1 MGKTLTLLIG
11 CAALMACAGC
21 GHERTP
27 EPLKEVVTRE
37 DLLAFNQ
44 EKAERERLFID
55 SLVASIHS
63 SVMPHYAETAT
74 GLRVWSSDRFE
85 QPGTPLALGDTVQW
99 VGELMLTDSTV
110 LSTWTEEEPL
120 RFLWNRSD
128 WPAGFHEL
136 AALLADGQRAACL
149 VPSHMAWGLTGYP
162 PLVPQEAVLLLN
174 IRQQMPG
181 SGQVG
186 LEVCYTYRHVWN
198 ALLDGMEEGVWP
210 GDADWIQSPGLA
222 ASPCMAWYETDDG
235 FEFDEPAEH
244 VSVEMRTFR
253 LTIDMDVP
261 EDLGASSWDFDPSD
275 GGQLLPVLADL
286 QRLYPLK
293 RKWACWCPADVVID
307 EPGMRALGVTKSDV
321 LGFQWEFQAVD
332 VPLSVQ

>member
-1 MGKTLTLLIG
+1 MRKLRLLFF
-11 CAALMACAGC
+11 CWAALFVLTRC
-21 GHERTP
+21 GTEPPVSSERN
-27 EPLKEVVTRE
+27 VVTRE

-44 EKAERERLFID
+44 EKAEQERMFID
-55 SLVASIHS
+55 SLVASMHS
-63 SVMPHYAETAT
+63 AAMPHYVETAT
-74 GLRVWSSDRFE
+74 GLRVWSYDRLE
-85 QPGTPLALGDTVQW
+85 QLGAPLVLGDTVQW
-99 VGELMLTDSTV
+99 IGELMLTDSTV

-174 IRQQMPG
+174 IRQRRPG
-181 SGQVG
+181 SGQDG
-186 LEVCYTYRHVWN
+186 LEVCYAYRHVWN

-235 FEFDEPAEH
+235 FEFDEPANH
-244 VSVEMRTFR
+244 VSVGMRTFR
-253 LTIDMDVP
+253 LTIAMDVP
-261 EDLGASSWDFDPSD
+261 EDLGASTWDFDLTD
-275 GGQLLPVLADL
+275 DGQLLPVLADL

-293 RKWACWCPADVVID
+293 RKWACWCPADVVMD
-307 EPGMRALGVTKSDV
+307 EPGMRALGVTESDV
-321 LGFQWEFQAVD
+321 LGFQWEFEAVEI
-332 VPLSVQ
+332 PLSVQ